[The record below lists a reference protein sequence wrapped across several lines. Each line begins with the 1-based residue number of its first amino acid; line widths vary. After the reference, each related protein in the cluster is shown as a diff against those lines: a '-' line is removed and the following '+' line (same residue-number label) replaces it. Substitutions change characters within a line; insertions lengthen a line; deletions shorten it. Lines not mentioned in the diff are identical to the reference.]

1 MEQGGN
7 TLEQAKKVADG
18 IKGDFESLEETAK
31 GLLDEN
37 PVLDRAIK
45 EYGGLRGML
54 NEGFQFNAFGSG
66 AVNAQERIMAYED
79 FRLANYLEANEGK
92 INLANLQQLQSAFK
106 ERKEKILEL
115 LKTPVAEEDAKKV
128 VESLHEDLIL
138 KTLESDPIFG

>member
-1 MEQGGN
+1 
-7 TLEQAKKVADG
+7 
-18 IKGDFESLEETAK
+18 
-31 GLLDEN
+31 
-37 PVLDRAIK
+37 
-45 EYGGLRGML
+45 ML